1 MGKESAARKYFVKA
15 NPLRPG
21 QPEKRPYLDI
31 FTKDSD
37 NPVFHGK
44 DITVNHVWL
53 AFKCEQFARER
64 PEERADFA
72 LLLSEE
78 TISRQSAD
86 VKKQYAELKLARAAR
101 LREGNVRAG
110 EVPSPNYS
118 VSTGLASSV
127 WLHGLRAVTPSSVL
141 STFVQ
146 RVLPADV
153 EVFRKLQLRF
163 QVTNNLPLKLFD
175 KNPAWDDLLKY
186 IAPAF
191 AQYSI
196 NRAYITN
203 HKARRF
209 LRSRQT
215 EALT

>member
-78 TISRQSAD
+78 TIAITADGCEHGNSAYKWVQAGRVSLSD
-86 VKKQYAELKLARAAR
+86 ENAWMIVYIIINTRMLALYKEAEGAERVVGGFRRCWGWPPAAAMAEEAYAELEAEPDTEVAALHANLVNNLAGLMPVDAPTDAAGPAAR
-101 LREGNVRAG
+101 VGDKRPRTEEPE
-110 EVPSPNYS
+110 EV
-118 VSTGLASSV
+118 
-127 WLHGLRAVTPSSVL
+127 
-141 STFVQ
+141 
-146 RVLPADV
+146 
-153 EVFRKLQLRF
+153 E
-163 QVTNNLPLKLFD
+163 
-175 KNPAWDDLLKY
+175 
-186 IAPAF
+186 
-191 AQYSI
+191 
-196 NRAYITN
+196 
-203 HKARRF
+203 
-209 LRSRQT
+209 
-215 EALT
+215 